1 MTGKTRPAKKTRP
14 PKTGKTATKKT
25 ASQDKSEESPS
36 SNDLLRKKLE
46 GYEKKLAKYEKALG
60 ASKRNN
66 VTLHEAYKKARKE
79 IKALKKAAPQADSAE
94 LEELRHQVADLNEL
108 VEALRDDES
117 NSELTLENVRLHE
130 ELLKVRKE
138 YADANKTMARLMLRA
153 QESETSLDALRQ
165 TASQASAKEVG
176 Q

>member
-14 PKTGKTATKKT
+14 PKSGKTATKKT

-94 LEELRHQVADLNEL
+94 LEELRHPPAVVRDRVADRWTLDNIFLPAAETPTRPPWLRRRWRQLRHL
-108 VEALRDDES
+108 VSRS
-117 NSELTLENVRLHE
+117 GTR
-130 ELLKVRKE
+130 
-138 YADANKTMARLMLRA
+138 RA
-153 QESETSLDALRQ
+153 A
-165 TASQASAKEVG
+165 
-176 Q
+176 